1 MKAKEYFK
9 IYEDRILED
18 AVLNNSVEAA
28 KDLLKDMWMEL
39 DDIVKKRNAKKIPA
53 VIGAVKEQNQK
64 WNAICN
70 LFEEA
75 HGVSPLK
82 RNAFGKF
89 VELEI
94 PQLKGKILPNAGN

>member
-9 IYEDRILED
+9 SYEDRILED
-18 AVLNNSVEAA
+18 TILNNSVEAA
-28 KDLLKDMWMEL
+28 KDLMKDMWMEL
-39 DDIVKKRNAKKIPA
+39 DDIVKKRSVQKMAA
-53 VIGAVKEQNQK
+53 LVGAIKEQNQK

-94 PQLKGKILPNAGN
+94 PQLKGKIIPNAGN

>member
-18 AVLNNSVEAA
+18 AILNDSEEAA
-28 KDLLKDMWMEL
+28 KSLLKDMWVEL

-64 WNAICN
+64 
-70 LFEEA
+70 
-75 HGVSPLK
+75 
-82 RNAFGKF
+82 
-89 VELEI
+89 
-94 PQLKGKILPNAGN
+94 

>member
-28 KDLLKDMWMEL
+28 KSLLKDMWMEL
-39 DDIVKKRNAKKIPA
+39 DDIVKKRNVKKIHA

-75 HGVSPLK
+75 YEISPLK